1 MYEETTSSGFWASK
15 NVDIT
20 ADSIDETA
28 ALATALTGSIAPSEH
43 GQRAYIQ
50 RVPYGVV
57 FAMAPWNAP
66 LILSVRAYCNAIM
79 AGNTV
84 VLKTSEYSPRVHLF
98 GAKLFYDAGLPP
110 GVLNVLHMSPQDA
123 PRVSETII
131 AHPAVR
137 KVNFTGSTAVG
148 RKIGVT
154 CAKYIKP
161 VVLEL
166 GGKAPVIVLPNAD
179 LEVAANGVMFGG
191 LLNSGQICM
200 SSDILLVHDSIADNF
215 TQILQAHMSSR
226 PASARPAQPTGNR
239 GVFNMNS
246 AERISA
252 LLQEAVHGGASV
264 VAGNLHIDKTI
275 VQPVVIEGTTSKMR
289 IYSEEIFGPAMILRR
304 YKTIDQ
310 AIKWANESEYGLAAS
325 VYGSDEQECLS
336 VADQIDAGQ
345 VHINGP
351 TVHDTATIP
360 HGGLKNSA

>member
-1 MYEETTSSGFWASK
+1 
-15 NVDIT
+15 
-20 ADSIDETA
+20 
-28 ALATALTGSIAPSEH
+28 
-43 GQRAYIQ
+43 
-50 RVPYGVV
+50 
-57 FAMAPWNAP
+57 
-66 LILSVRAYCNAIM
+66 
-79 AGNTV
+79 
-84 VLKTSEYSPRVHLF
+84 
-98 GAKLFYDAGLPP
+98 
-110 GVLNVLHMSPQDA
+110 
-123 PRVSETII
+123 
-131 AHPAVR
+131 
-137 KVNFTGSTAVG
+137 
-148 RKIGVT
+148 
-154 CAKYIKP
+154 
-161 VVLEL
+161 
-166 GGKAPVIVLPNAD
+166 
-179 LEVAANGVMFGG
+179 
-191 LLNSGQICM
+191 
-200 SSDILLVHDSIADNF
+200 
-215 TQILQAHMSSR
+215 
-226 PASARPAQPTGNR
+226 
-239 GVFNMNS
+239 MNS